1 MIVLFTDFGVSGPYV
16 GQLKAVLLQ
25 KAPEVPI
32 VDLFNDAPCYDPKSS
47 AYLLAAY
54 TKGFPVDTV
63 FLCVVDPG
71 VGNKQRKPVA
81 VRIDQRWFVGPD
93 NGLFNVI
100 ALHSS
105 GNSNSGYS
113 DSGNANSGF
122 SENQW
127 WHITWEPKNLSSS
140 FHGRD
145 LFAPVVARL
154 ALGEMPPGVE
164 QDYASQIDQTWD
176 SDFKKVV
183 YIDSFGNAVT
193 GVRASML
200 SPNATLSVQGV
211 NISRARTF
219 SDVPVGVGFYYENAN
234 GLVEIAVNQG
244 RADLL
249 YQLSIGVEVNFA

>member
-1 MIVLFTDFGVSGPYV
+1 MIVLFTDFGVSAPYV

-54 TKGFPVDTV
+54 IKDFPVDTV
-63 FLCVVDPG
+63 FLCVVDPD

-93 NGLFNVI
+93 NGLFNMI
-100 ALHSS
+100 ALHSTSS
-105 GNSNSGYS
+105 GKA
-113 DSGNANSGF
+113 DSVNVN
-122 SENQW
+122 NQW
-127 WHITWEPKNLSSS
+127 WHITWVPENLSSS

-145 LFAPVVARL
+145 LFAPVAARL
-154 ALGEMPPGVE
+154 ALGEMPPGVQ
-164 QDYASQIDQTWD
+164 QDYASQIDETWD
-176 SDFKKVV
+176 SDLKKIV

-193 GVRASML
+193 GVRASTL
-200 SPNATLSVQGV
+200 SPNATLSVKGV

-219 SDVPVGVGFYYENAN
+219 SDVPVGVGFFYVNAN

-244 RADLL
+244 RADVL
-249 YQLSIGVEVNFA
+249 YQLTIGVEVNVG